1 MANLPERYSHL
12 SPFVDEWAL
21 STELQRNRKRR
32 ACTQAQLQLYYDTLL
47 PLMDD
52 LVGHLN
58 QFDLEQMPEA
68 EANLLNLA
76 LMFMEVSPAIELFHQ
91 PDVPDSFEAE
101 RFEILQP

>member
-1 MANLPERYSHL
+1 MAKLPDNFSDL
-12 SPFVDEWAL
+12 APFVDEWAL
-21 STELQRNRKRR
+21 ATELERNTHRR

-47 PLMDD
+47 PKMDAI
-52 LVGHLN
+52 VEHLN
-58 QFDLEQMPEA
+58 TFPLDDMPAPESS
-68 EANLLNLA
+68 LLNLA